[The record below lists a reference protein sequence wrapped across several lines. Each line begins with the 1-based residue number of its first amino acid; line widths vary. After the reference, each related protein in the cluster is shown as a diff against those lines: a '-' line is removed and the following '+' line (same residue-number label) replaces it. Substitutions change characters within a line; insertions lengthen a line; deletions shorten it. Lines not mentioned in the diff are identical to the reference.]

1 MTPESPQ
8 RDAAGPG
15 PAVLMA
21 DVARRAGVSTATVS
35 RALRDM
41 PGVSAPTRARI
52 KALADELSYVVSPEA
67 SGLASGTTGRI
78 AVVVPKI
85 DLWFFATM
93 LAGIEGVLRDADM
106 DVLIYHVDGA
116 EERRWFFERLPARR
130 KADAVIVI
138 ALPVP
143 EQEAERLDLIGVQVV
158 IAGGEL
164 RDYPHVRVDD
174 VDVGR
179 RAAGHLVGL
188 GHRDIAMIRTQD
200 REGSVWAADRARSQ
214 GYCEALGEA
223 GIPRRPELMVTVDW
237 GIHGGALAMERLL
250 SLERPPTAVFAYSDE
265 VAMGALLTL
274 RRAGV
279 SVPGEISVIGVDD
292 HPVSE
297 LYDLTTVR
305 QPVELQGATAGRL
318 AIDLLRDGEASPD
331 RVTLP
336 TELVVRGTTGPPRAT

>member
-1 MTPESPQ
+1 MAPESSP

-41 PGVSAPTRARI
+41 PGVSARTRARI
-52 KALADELSYVVSPEA
+52 KALAEELSYVVSPQA

-223 GIPRRPELMVTVDW
+223 GIPHRPELMVTVDW
-237 GIHGGALAMERLL
+237 GIHGGARAMEQLLRL
-250 SLERPPTAVFAYSDE
+250 EHPPTAVFAYSDE

-318 AIDLLRDGEASPD
+318 TIELLREGEASPN

-336 TELVVRGTTGPPRAT
+336 TELVVRGSTGPPRAT